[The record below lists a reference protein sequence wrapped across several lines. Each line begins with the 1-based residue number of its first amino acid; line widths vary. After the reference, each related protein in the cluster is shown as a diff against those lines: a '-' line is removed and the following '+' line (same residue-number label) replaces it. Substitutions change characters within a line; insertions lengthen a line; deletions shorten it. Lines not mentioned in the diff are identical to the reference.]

1 MFGNRYS
8 LLAVFFLLPVAL
20 FGQRFTISGYIKD
33 AASGETLPGASI
45 SIPSVG
51 KNLNSNS
58 YGFYSVTLPA
68 GIHRLQCSFVGFMDL
83 SKTVNLVGD
92 TLLQLDM
99 QRKSSM
105 SGEVVLISRKS
116 DDMLRSTQMGKI
128 SIDMQQLKSMP
139 ALLGE
144 VDVVRS
150 LLMLPGVA
158 NAGEANAGIYVRG
171 GGADQNLILLDDAI
185 VYNSGHL
192 FGFFSVFN
200 SDAIKNVSLIKG
212 AMPAQYGG
220 RLSSVLDISM
230 KDGNNKLM
238 QMEGGIGLISS
249 RFSIQGPLKKEK
261 SSFIF
266 SARRTYVD
274 VLTKPFISKESQ
286 FFGSGY
292 YFYDANAKMNFIL
305 GARDKLFVSG
315 YFGRDVFDFNN
326 ARQSF
331 KVNVPWG
338 NATGSIRWNHVYNK
352 KLFANTTAVFNDYRF
367 RFAGEQNNLQLE
379 LSSGIRDVGIKHD
392 FDLFPF
398 SGHRLKFGFSYL
410 NHRFKPSVIT
420 GRQDSV
426 VFTPQ
431 NSPLKFAH
439 EIAAYFQDDW
449 DISPRLKF
457 QAGLRISAFRQI
469 GPYKDYVYNSDGSVI
484 DSMSYGTGS
493 EIKTYSGWE
502 PRLALRYVLNDN
514 TSLKASYTRNFQ
526 YIHLVSSAGSTLPTD
541 IWVPS
546 TLRVKPQIGDLYS
559 VGVFRSSDQNVY
571 EASLEVYY
579 KDLMNQI
586 EYKEGYTPNTL
597 EDVERSF
604 TFGKGGSY
612 GAEWFLSKK
621 KGRLTGWFGYT
632 WSRTWRQFPS
642 LNGGKQFPAK
652 FDRRHDLSI
661 VAAYQLNES
670 WKVSVTFVYATGNA
684 VTLPLRFYFME
695 GALSQDYSEINQYR
709 LPAYHRADMAFVYDS
724 PKNKNRK
731 IKSEWVFSIYNI
743 YSRQNPY
750 FIYFDQQVTDAGFK
764 VQGKQVSIFPI
775 IPAVT
780 WNFKL

>member
-1 MFGNRYS
+1 
-8 LLAVFFLLPVAL
+8 V
-20 FGQRFTISGYIKD
+20 
-33 AASGETLPGASI
+33 
-45 SIPSVG
+45 
-51 KNLNSNS
+51 
-58 YGFYSVTLPA
+58 
-68 GIHRLQCSFVGFMDL
+68 LQIDL
-83 SKTVNLVGD
+83 
-92 TLLQLDM
+92 
-99 QRKSSM
+99 QRKSSI
-105 SGEVVLISRKS
+105 SGEVVLISRKA
-116 DDMLRSTQMGKI
+116 DDLLRSAQMGKI
-128 SIDMQQLKSMP
+128 SLDMQQLKSMP

-144 VDVVRS
+144 VDIVRS

-171 GGADQNLILLDDAI
+171 GGADQNLILLDDAV

-220 RLSSVLDISM
+220 RLSSVLDIGM
-230 KDGNNKLM
+230 KEGNNKVF

-249 RFSIQGPLKKEK
+249 RFSVQGPLKKEK

-266 SARRTYVD
+266 SARRTYID

-286 FFGSGY
+286 FSGSGY

-305 GARDKLFVSG
+305 GGKDRLFVSG

-352 KLFANTTAVFNDYRF
+352 KLFANTTAVYNDYRF

-392 FDLFPF
+392 LDLYPF
-398 SGHRLKFGFSYL
+398 SDHRLKFGFSYL

-420 GRQDSV
+420 GKQDSV
-426 VFTPQ
+426 VFSPR
-431 NSPLKFAH
+431 NSPLKYAH
-439 EIAAYFQDDW
+439 EVAAYFQDDW
-449 DISPRLKF
+449 DVSPRLKF
-457 QAGLRISAFRQI
+457 QVGLRVSAFRQI
-469 GPYKDYVYNSDGSVI
+469 GPYTDYVFGPEGNVI
-484 DSMSYGTGS
+484 DSVVYGPGTKVKS
-493 EIKTYSGWE
+493 YSGWE
-502 PRLALRYVLNDN
+502 PRIALRYILNDN

-526 YIHLVSSAGSTLPTD
+526 YIHLVSSSGSTLPTD

-546 TLRVKPQIGDLYS
+546 TLMVKPQIGDLFS
-559 VGVFRSSDQNVY
+559 IGVFRNSDNNLF
-571 EASLEVYY
+571 EASVEFYY
-579 KDLMNQI
+579 KDLQNQI
-586 EYKEGYTPNTL
+586 EYKEGYVPNTL

-612 GAEWFLSKK
+612 GAEWFLSRK
-621 KGRLTGWFGYT
+621 KGRLTGWMGYT
-632 WSRTWRQFPS
+632 WSRTWREFS
-642 LNGGKQFPAK
+642 GLNTGRRFPAK
-652 FDRRHDLSI
+652 FDRRHDLTL
-661 VAAYQLNES
+661 VATYQLNER
-670 WKVSVTFVYATGNA
+670 WKASATFIYATGNA

-695 GALSQDYSEINQYR
+695 GSLSQEYSDINQYR
-709 LPAYHRADMAFVYDS
+709 LPAYHRADLAFIYDS
-724 PKNKNRK
+724 PRNKERK
-731 IKSEWVFSIYNI
+731 LKSEWVFSIYNV

-780 WNFKL
+780 WNFRL